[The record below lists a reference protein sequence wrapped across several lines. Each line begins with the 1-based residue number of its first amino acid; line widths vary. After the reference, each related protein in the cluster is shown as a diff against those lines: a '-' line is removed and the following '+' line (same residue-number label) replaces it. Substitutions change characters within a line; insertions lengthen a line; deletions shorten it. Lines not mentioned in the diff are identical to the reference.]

1 MLSTSTKLQEE
12 IGMIKFM
19 SQLFSAYEEIAVM
32 KMQRIRTGVFHNR
45 KFLDELYSI
54 FNESKILY
62 FKRVSSLNGANQPT
76 IDESSLTR
84 FSTLNKNGKS
94 IIVLISPDQKFSGNI
109 GFEVFDDF
117 YKHTK
122 ASAASEVLVIG
133 IVGKQ
138 LVDGR
143 GLTGYRY
150 FELKSLKDKIN
161 YDSLRDY
168 LLSYQKIDVHYG
180 KFVNLLTQVKTVTD
194 ITGNTVN
201 ENAINL
207 TSTDDYIFEP
217 SIEAVMNFFEVQI
230 MGVLL
235 KQALAESE
243 LARLGSRINAME
255 SASRNAK
262 DTVKKL
268 GIQKVMLD
276 KSYANNKQIER
287 MSGMSL
293 WGEFI

>member
-1 MLSTSTKLQEE
+1 MNGSTQQAVDENALTK
-12 IGMIKFM
+12 
-19 SQLFSAYEEIAVM
+19 
-32 KMQRIRTGVFHNR
+32 
-45 KFLDELYSI
+45 
-54 FNESKILY
+54 
-62 FKRVSSLNGANQPT
+62 
-76 IDESSLTR
+76 
-84 FSTLNKNGKS
+84 FSTLKKNGKS
-94 IIVLISPDQKFSGNI
+94 IIVLIAPDQKFSGNI
-109 GFEVFDDF
+109 GFEVFETF
-117 YKHTK
+117 LKHIK
-122 ASAASEVLVIG
+122 ESPKSDVLVIG
-133 IVGKQ
+133 VIGKQ
-138 LVDGR
+138 LVDGK
-143 GLTGYRY
+143 GVTGYKY
-150 FELKSLKDKIN
+150 YDLKSLKVKSN

-180 KFVNLLTQVKTVTD
+180 KFVNLLTQIKTVTD

-201 ENAINL
+201 ENSINL
-207 TSTDDYIFEP
+207 TSKDDYIFEP

-268 GIQKVMLD
+268 RIRKTMLD